1 MDSDSDPHDVGAL
14 DHGSFDELQPPS
26 THVPNPEGRNQ
37 HGQCPPK
44 SDQFVQKVLTQYHHD
59 NITNRKKISHLL
71 KAEHG
76 ITMSEATVSRRRQ
89 QFGLLGSNQSTR
101 SLPNSTKRQLVLDQ
115 LAQDPLHRRGPR
127 LVREAIVADTGNLLT
142 REYVMNEMRRHEP
155 DGFAQREPS
164 RKKTSRQP
172 LVSLGPHHQWS
183 GDGHDKL
190 SKIGFPIWA
199 IRDQWSGKWL
209 GMWVVP
215 NNRLKTTIAYL
226 YLSLVYEIG
235 GMPLQTTT
243 DCGSETTEVYGFAN
257 ALREIFSPNL
267 PTDELPAH
275 RFLKSVHNITIER
288 GWLRVR
294 VQWGDNVKIFWEA
307 GEEIYNDMDPRQ
319 YDLVQW
325 LWPRLIQQELD
336 KLKHRLNT
344 HTVRYDRDKILPSG
358 VSPNIAMSLHED
370 YDAENCLQP
379 VDRDVVKNLMEEIGG
394 EDLVRFVGSEYSVAA
409 QSIFD
414 NLGFTVLTFENVW
427 QVFAAMLPLM

>member
-1 MDSDSDPHDVGAL
+1 MDLDPCDEDAL
-14 DHGSFDELQPPS
+14 DHDSFDESQPPS
-26 THVPNPEGRNQ
+26 TRIPNPEGRNQ

-44 SDQFVQKVLTQYHHD
+44 NNQLIQKILTQYHCD
-59 NITNRKKISHLL
+59 NITDRKKISRLL

-76 ITMSEATVSRRRQ
+76 IIMSEATVARRRR
-89 QFGLLGSNQSTR
+89 QFGLLGSSQLTR
-101 SLPNSTKRQLVLDQ
+101 SLPDSTKRQLVLDQ

-142 REYVMNEMRRHEP
+142 REYMMNEMRQHEP

-164 RKKTSRQP
+164 RKKISRQP

-215 NNRLKTTIAYL
+215 NNHLKTTIAYL
-226 YLSLVYEIG
+226 YLSLVYKIG

-257 ALREIFSPNL
+257 ALREIFSLNL
-267 PTDELPAH
+267 STDELPAH

-294 VQWGDNVKIFWEA
+294 VQWGDNVKVFWEA

-319 YDLVQW
+319 YSLVQW

-344 HTVRYDRDKILPSG
+344 HTVRYDRDKLLPSG

-370 YDAENCLQP
+370 YNAENCLQL
-379 VDRDVVKNLMEEIGG
+379 VDRDVIKNLMEEIAG
-394 EDLVRFVGSEYSVAA
+394 EDLIRFVDSEYSAA
-409 QSIFD
+409 ACLIFD

-427 QVFAAMLPLM
+427 QVFSAMLPLV

>member
-1 MDSDSDPHDVGAL
+1 MDSYDPD
-14 DHGSFDELQPPS
+14 DELQPPVIEDGVS
-26 THVPNPEGRNQ
+26 PHISHNPEGRNQ
-37 HGQCPPK
+37 HIHCPPK
-44 SDQFVQKVLTQYHHD
+44 NDKLIQQILTQYHRD
-59 NITNRKKISHLL
+59 GITDRKKISRLL

-76 ITMSEATVSRRRQ
+76 VTMSEATVAHRRQ
-89 QFGLLGSNQSTR
+89 QFGLLGSAQSTH
-101 SLPNSTKRQLVLDQ
+101 SLAGSIKRQLVLDQ

-127 LVREAIVADTGNLLT
+127 LVREAIMADTGHLLT
-142 REYVMNEMRRHEP
+142 REYVTNEMRQHEP

-164 RKKTSRQP
+164 KKKVSRQP

-215 NNRLKTTIAYL
+215 NNRLKTSIAYL

-243 DCGSETTEVYGFAN
+243 DCGSETTEVYGFAT
-257 ALREIFSPNL
+257 AL
-267 PTDELPAH
+267 
-275 RFLKSVHNITIER
+275 SVHNITIER

-294 VQWGDNVKIFWEA
+294 VQWGDNVKVFWEA
-307 GEEIYNDMDPRQ
+307 GEEIYNDMDPQQ

-336 KLKHRLNT
+336 KLKNRLNT
-344 HTVRYDRDKILPSG
+344 HTVQFDRNKILPSG
-358 VSPNIAMSLHED
+358 VSPNVAMALHKDYHVED
-370 YDAENCLQP
+370 CLQS
-379 VDRDVVKNLMEEIGG
+379 VDRDIVKNLMAEIGG
-394 EDLVRFVGSEYSVAA
+394 EDLIRFVDTEYSAHA

-414 NLGFTVLTFENVW
+414 DLGFIGLTFQNVW
-427 QVFAAMLPLM
+427 QIFSAMLPLM